1 MGKSLAQVSGFVD
14 KNFTVVTWENILGEG
29 TSQYLKGMGNKTYKD
44 NGFGWLIQSCIDVLE
59 QHTTHLCNLQLSLK
73 TRTFFFLIG
82 PLYLL
87 QWKSRHNL
95 VSHSES
101 HGAFNTEMI

>member
-59 QHTTHLCNLQLSLK
+59 QHTKHLCSLQLSLK
-73 TRTFFFLIG
+73 TRTFFFIG
-82 PLYLL
+82 PLISCSGRVDTTWYLIVRVMEL
-87 QWKSRHNL
+87 STLK
-95 VSHSES
+95 
-101 HGAFNTEMI
+101 